1 MIESAKAP
9 LGRNDATIVKFLRAA
24 GRDPSLTEDQEATI
38 SRILKAF
45 ENGDIPQNIS
55 KNIVKG
61 LTTYKDIPSAYF
73 FVAGEIPE
81 QYLYERK
88 DAIRQTLGEK
98 QVILSCYLKESAK

>member
-1 MIESAKAP
+1 M
-9 LGRNDATIVKFLRAA
+9 TIYRM
-24 GRDPSLTEDQEATI
+24 
-38 SRILKAF
+38 LKAF

-61 LTTYKDIPSAYF
+61 LATYKDIPSAYF
-73 FVAGEIPE
+73 FVAGQIPK

-88 DAIRQTLGEK
+88 DAIRQNPGEK